1 MIKQETID
9 EIINT
14 CRIEE
19 VVGDFVRLHKRGVN
33 YIGLCPFHNEKTPSF
48 TVSPSKGICKCFG
61 CGVAGDSISFVMKHE
76 NYSYVEALR
85 YLAKKYNIEIQES
98 AQTSEELKLLN
109 EREALLSLSTFSC
122 DFFSNILYEN
132 EEGKSIGLPYLKE
145 RGFTDTTINAFQ
157 LGYSP
162 QQRDALLRHALK
174 KGYTL
179 DNLEKSGLIIVKQN
193 ENTIHR
199 FDRFSER
206 VIFPIHNFS
215 GKVVGF
221 GGRILTSKDK
231 SHAKY
236 INSPESAI
244 YHKGD
249 ILYGI
254 FQAKNAIKKADKCY
268 LVEGYTDVISL
279 YQAGI
284 ENVVASSGTSLTQGQ
299 IKQLTKLTNNITI
312 LYDGDSAGIDAAVRA
327 VGMLLKENLNIR
339 IIILPPT
346 EDPDSF
352 ARKNDKQHILD
363 YFLENEKDFIQF
375 KINLLSKEAG
385 KDPIKKAE
393 FINQIAADIASIP
406 DIIKVSLFVKQCSS
420 LLGISEAILFRTIN
434 KIRIK
439 NYKEGSSE
447 KVNETPDV
455 NVISAINK
463 PLNPIYTDF
472 TPLHFSDVEKE
483 ILFLLVNYGNTLI
496 YLPTEN
502 KQSDEKILPM
512 RVDQFIFNNLDS
524 DNIQL
529 ETPLYQ
535 QFINIYAEIAEKYP
549 NDIVNQLKNH
559 ADKNIFSLY
568 LNLVD
573 IKPIPSP
580 LWESPKIK
588 SFINTID
595 NNKVKLHE
603 YIVRCLQVLRLIKL
617 RTLREKYEQDLTN
630 TEKIEDISIILKTLV
645 DVKKVINEIEKS
657 LGVTYR

>member
-109 EREALLSLSTFSC
+109 EREALLSLSTSAC
-122 DFFSNILYEN
+122 EFFSTILYEN
-132 EEGKSIGLPYLKE
+132 EEGKSVGLSYLKE
-145 RGFTDTTINAFQ
+145 RGFTDSTIDVFQ
-157 LGYSP
+157 LGYAP
-162 QQRDALLRHALK
+162 QQRDSLLNYALK

-179 DNLEKSGLIIVKQN
+179 DNLEKSGLIIVKQK
-193 ENTIHR
+193 EGSILR
-199 FDRFSER
+199 YDRFSER

-231 SHAKY
+231 NHAKY

-244 YHKGD
+244 YHKSD

-352 ARKNDKQHILD
+352 ARNNDRQQIVD
-363 YFLENEKDFIQF
+363 FFTDNEKDFIQF

-447 KVNETPDV
+447 KVNETSDI
-455 NVISAINK
+455 NVISPVDK
-463 PLNPIYTDF
+463 PLRPIYTDIS
-472 TPLHFSDVEKE
+472 PLHLSDVEKE

-496 YLPTEN
+496 YLPNED
-502 KQSDEKILPM
+502 KKSEEKLFSI

-524 DNIQL
+524 DDIQL

-535 QFINIYAEIAEKYP
+535 QFINAYADIAEKYP
-549 NDIVNQLKNH
+549 NDIVSQLKNH
-559 ADKNIFSLY
+559 PDKNIISLF

-573 IKPIPSP
+573 IKPLPSP
-580 LWESPKIK
+580 LWESSKIK

-595 NNKVKLHE
+595 NNNAKIHE
-603 YIVRCLQVLRLIKL
+603 HIVRCLQVLRLIKL
-617 RTLREKYEQDLTN
+617 RAIREKHEEELTK
-630 TEKIEDISIILKTLV
+630 TDKVDDISILLKNLV
-645 DVKKVINEIEKS
+645 DIKEVIKNIEKV

>member
-1 MIKQETID
+1 
-9 EIINT
+9 
-14 CRIEE
+14 
-19 VVGDFVRLHKRGVN
+19 
-33 YIGLCPFHNEKTPSF
+33 
-48 TVSPSKGICKCFG
+48 
-61 CGVAGDSISFVMKHE
+61 
-76 NYSYVEALR
+76 
-85 YLAKKYNIEIQES
+85 
-98 AQTSEELKLLN
+98 
-109 EREALLSLSTFSC
+109 
-122 DFFSNILYEN
+122 ILYEN
-132 EEGKSIGLPYLKE
+132 EEGKSVGLSYLKE
-145 RGFTDTTINAFQ
+145 RGFTDSTIDVFQ
-157 LGYSP
+157 LGYAP
-162 QQRDALLRHALK
+162 QPRDSLLNYALK

-179 DNLEKSGLIIVKQN
+179 DNLEKSGLIIVKQK
-193 ENTIHR
+193 EGSILR
-199 FDRFSER
+199 YDRFSER

-231 SHAKY
+231 NHAKY

-244 YHKGD
+244 YHKSD

-279 YQAGI
+279 HQAGI

-352 ARKNDKQHILD
+352 ARNNDRQQIVD
-363 YFLENEKDFIQF
+363 FFSDNEKDFIQF

-420 LLGISEAILFRTIN
+420 LLGISEPILFRTIN

-439 NYKEGSSE
+439 NYKEGSNE
-447 KVNETPDV
+447 KVNESQEV
-455 NVISAINK
+455 NTNSTINK
-463 PLNPIYTDF
+463 PLRPIYAELI
-472 TPLHFSDVEKE
+472 PLNLSDVEKE
-483 ILFLLVNYGNTLI
+483 ILFLLVNYGSALI
-496 YLPTEN
+496 YVPTEN
-502 KQSDEKILPM
+502 KQSEEKALPM

-524 DNIQL
+524 DTIQL

-535 QFINIYAEIAEKYP
+535 QFINIYADIAEKYP
-549 NDIVNQLKNH
+549 NEIVNQLKNH
-559 ADKNIFSLY
+559 PDKNIFSLY

-573 IKPIPSP
+573 IKPLPSP
-580 LWESPKIK
+580 LWESPQIK

-595 NNKVKLHE
+595 NNKAKLHE
-603 YIVRCLQVLRLIKL
+603 YIVRCLHVLRLIKL
-617 RTLREKYEQDLTN
+617 RAIREKHEQELNN
-630 TEKIEDISIILKTLV
+630 TSEIEDISMIMKKLV
-645 DVKKVINEIEKS
+645 DVIKVINEIEKA